1 MKGSHELGRVL
12 GNGFAMAAVLGT
24 IVGLGILATP
34 GEIAAVFPKP
44 LHFMGLWLAGGI
56 FVTLSTAVAAELVGL
71 TPRSGGYYVL
81 VRESLGPFPGFVIGW
96 TDWLSF
102 CASIALK
109 AVVVIEYLGHVI
121 PGTENYQLPLAF
133 LVTTFFAAL
142 QLRGIAFGAK
152 VQQAA
157 AAGMALI
164 IIGLSLALAFS
175 EKVIVSDGALPVLK
189 QPELADYGLVVAAVV
204 FTYDGWLSAS
214 YFGGEIK
221 GGGRMVA
228 LACLKAVLLVFAL
241 YMVLMGALAW
251 TVPLELLADSE
262 LALATALEIALSP
275 AAAMTVTLAAILI
288 LLAHQNLH
296 YMGAPRILFALS
308 EDGFGTR
315 RATRVHRH
323 GNPII
328 AVALTWLVAVALML
342 SGGFNYLL
350 NLAALLFVILYVA
363 LFVGFILMRV
373 RSPDIER
380 PYRAW
385 GHPVSTGVCLLGWIA
400 ISLFMAVSAP
410 ESALSALVMIAV
422 AVPVY
427 YAMTSYRNRMARA
440 ASGT

>member
-1 MKGSHELGRVL
+1 MNDSHGLKRAL

-34 GEIAAVFPKP
+34 GEIAAVFPEP
-44 LHFMGLWLAGGI
+44 LYFMGLWLAGGI
-56 FVTLSTAVAAELVGL
+56 FVTLSTAVAVELVGL
-71 TPRSGGYYVL
+71 TPRSGGYYVM

-109 AVVVIEYLGHVI
+109 AVVVIEYLDRVI
-121 PGTENYQLPLAF
+121 PGVENHQLPLAF
-133 LVTTFFAAL
+133 LVTTFFATL

-164 IIGLSLALAFS
+164 IIGLSLALAFT
-175 EKVIVSDGALPVLK
+175 EKVVVSDEALPVLR
-189 QPELADYGLVVAAVV
+189 QPELADFGLVVAAVV

-241 YMVLMGALAW
+241 YILLMGALAW

-275 AAAMTVTLAAILI
+275 AAAMAVTVAAILI

-323 GNPII
+323 GNPVI
-328 AVALTWLVAVALML
+328 AVLLTWMVAVALML
-342 SGGFNYLL
+342 SGGFNHLL

-373 RSPDIER
+373 RAPEIER

-410 ESALSALVMIAV
+410 ESALSALIMIAV
-422 AVPVY
+422 AIPVY
-427 YAMTSYRNRMARA
+427 FAMTSYRNRLSRE
-440 ASGT
+440 ASGN